1 MYLFSLYT
9 IDKGEIVLNNIQPQQ
24 GQQGGFAPHPGYQ
37 QEVAPVISMKEW
49 MITLLIMIIPVVN
62 IIMMFV
68 FAFGEGNPSK
78 KNYFKAS
85 LLFAAIILA
94 IYILIMILFAGALFS
109 MLGNSY

>member
-1 MYLFSLYT
+1 M
-9 IDKGEIVLNNIQPQQ
+9 NNFQPQQ
-24 GQQGGFAPHPGYQ
+24 GQPGGFAPQQGYQ

-49 MITLLIMIIPVVN
+49 MLTLLIMIIPVVN

-94 IYILIMILFAGALFS
+94 IYIVIMILFAGALFS
-109 MLGNSY
+109 ALGNSY